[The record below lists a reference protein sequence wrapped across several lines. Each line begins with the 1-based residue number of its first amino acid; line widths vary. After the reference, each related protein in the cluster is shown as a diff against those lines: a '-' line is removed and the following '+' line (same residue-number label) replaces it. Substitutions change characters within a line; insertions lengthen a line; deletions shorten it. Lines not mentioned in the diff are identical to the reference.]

1 MDFACFAVLTAI
13 AMAGMVIF
21 VYREGWLIDSDLAS
35 ELMLSFKL
43 HEEGGILSHNWIYS
57 TELRVFETQWFYRI
71 GALLF
76 PHNWSRAR
84 LVALMLMMP
93 VMGFSSYLFAKS
105 AGFGRFAKL
114 FSFFLLM
121 PIGHGY
127 FFYTIWGLY
136 YQPYFIFIYLTLA
149 CLFASYQRMEK
160 GGTPVFLTAAAS
172 VLALMSGCNGF
183 RQMQVQYLPLL
194 VAAFV
199 LLAVDTRKH
208 AHSVKELPVKCRKT
222 FFTFLLAFDLC
233 VFNFIGIL
241 INRFLSSQYTFRTF
255 NDIRLLEG
263 HERSYASLFWDYLSL
278 FGYQGNL
285 SLFTADGIGSVFGIV
300 LAFCV
305 VFSAVRIGWKD
316 SSRSFTSQFCFVLF
330 CSELAVNLTVFR
342 FLDYYSYHHQLP
354 MLPLGIALIVLE
366 LKEEPTVLRATR
378 PLAVACVTLML
389 IICSA
394 VAVDYEVKNPTW
406 ADRDREELAEWM
418 VDSGI
423 HQAAASF
430 LLEIPRP
437 DPGFSYK

>member
-1 MDFACFAVLTAI
+1 
-13 AMAGMVIF
+13 
-21 VYREGWLIDSDLAS
+21 
-35 ELMLSFKL
+35 
-43 HEEGGILSHNWIYS
+43 
-57 TELRVFETQWFYRI
+57 
-71 GALLF
+71 
-76 PHNWSRAR
+76 
-84 LVALMLMMP
+84 
-93 VMGFSSYLFAKS
+93 
-105 AGFGRFAKL
+105 
-114 FSFFLLM
+114 
-121 PIGHGY
+121 
-127 FFYTIWGLY
+127 
-136 YQPYFIFIYLTLA
+136 
-149 CLFASYQRMEK
+149 
-160 GGTPVFLTAAAS
+160 
-172 VLALMSGCNGF
+172 
-183 RQMQVQYLPLL
+183 MQVQYLPLL

-199 LLAVDTRKH
+199 QLAVDTRKH

-305 VFSAVRIGWKD
+305 VFSAVRIGWKY

-430 LLEIPRP
+430 WESNVLTELSNGQIEMWTLSWGRGRNIDREKVEPLTWLQDSSHIEHFPEGKVYVIFNEAEDAGVSLPLLAKGKAIHEVGVFQVWEFESAEDVFEKPAETAR
-437 DPGFSYK
+437 